1 MSMSDPIADMLNRIR
16 NALAAHLELAELPHS
31 KMNGEICRLLKRE
44 GYLADY
50 SVEGGAKKVLR
61 VYLKYDENREPVIR
75 GLRRGSR
82 PGLRRYVTAA
92 SIPKV
97 LGGLGCALVST
108 SKGMMTG
115 REARESHSGGELI
128 CTVW

>member
-16 NALAAHLELAELPHS
+16 NALAARLELAEMPHS
-31 KMNGEICRLLKRE
+31 KMKGEICRLLKRE

-50 SVEGGAKKVLR
+50 AIEGGSKKLLR
-61 VYLKYDENREPVIR
+61 VYLRYDQDHEPVIR
-75 GLRRGSR
+75 GLRRVSR
-82 PGLRRYVTAA
+82 PGLRRYVTAT

-108 SKGMMTG
+108 SKGLMTG
-115 REARESHSGGELI
+115 REAKESCSGGELI